1 MAAREDGG
9 KDAVEHLV
17 LAHDAAAYLGE
28 QVGAGAGEA
37 LEQLHVALRRGCGM

>member
-1 MAAREDGG
+1 
-9 KDAVEHLV
+9 LV

-37 LEQLHVALRRGCGM
+37 LEQLDIALRRGCGMP